1 MTNHKQHLVPPSVP
15 AFTYALLLIHRRL
28 KNAPRIPLHYI
39 PPSSSP
45 SPSLPPTPPPR
56 PLPSPKPHFALPV
69 VPRPRPTVHFSPAT
83 HAAIASLHTSHVQ
96 SLLLRCQILDVT
108 IKSFA
113 YVRSGRTQRGL
124 QKRWCC
130 IEELQVVA
138 REVFR
143 LVGEGEDG
151 GLRREARWWG
161 GVAEGWEEGGVRL
174 EGREGGGGGGG
185 GGRGGRG
192 GGVGGEGDPYAV
204 YEVLPSEAEEGASSD
219 GDVETEE
226 GMGWRFFG
234 EEDGEEDEEVEWSP
248 GEDNSEEDEEVEWS
262 PGPSPISSSG
272 PSLASSPTSS
282 PFNHST
288 RGETENHDADE
299 GDSLWDEPVETRRRR
314 SREATLRAL
323 ERSSIQ
329 NHS

>member
-1 MTNHKQHLVPPSVP
+1 M
-15 AFTYALLLIHRRL
+15 
-28 KNAPRIPLHYI
+28 
-39 PPSSSP
+39 
-45 SPSLPPTPPPR
+45 
-56 PLPSPKPHFALPV
+56 
-69 VPRPRPTVHFSPAT
+69 
-83 HAAIASLHTSHVQ
+83 
-96 SLLLRCQILDVT
+96 
-108 IKSFA
+108 
-113 YVRSGRTQRGL
+113 
-124 QKRWCC
+124 
-130 IEELQVVA
+130 
-138 REVFR
+138 
-143 LVGEGEDG
+143 GEGEDG

-174 EGREGGGGGGG
+174 EGREGE
-185 GGRGGRG
+185 
-192 GGVGGEGDPYAV
+192 VEVEGDPYAV

-248 GEDNSEEDEEVEWS
+248 GEDNSEEDEEVEWSPGEDDAEEDEEVEWS